1 MGRNL
6 FVFLILMGLSCFG
19 SVWLAESKLPQ
30 AEVDALRKITSAM
43 GSTFW
48 DFDGDNCKI
57 RSVGLTLQLPAG
69 NESRIDC
76 QCNIGNDTLCHVVG
90 MVLKFHNLSGI
101 LSPEIA
107 KLPYLREIDFAYN
120 YLSGEIPDELGSM
133 QLTSISLLVNR
144 LSGAIPKSLA
154 NIVSLT
160 YLSLEANQFSG
171 PVPPELGSL
180 INLGT
185 LILSSNQLTGN
196 LPATFA
202 ALGNL
207 TDFRI
212 NDNFFNGTIPNLISN
227 WKQLK
232 RLEMHAS
239 GLKGPIP
246 SQVSSLDEVEQLR
259 ISDID
264 GPLQLF
270 PALDNMT
277 GLVTLV
283 LRSCNITGQ
292 IPPYIWRL
300 QNLEMLDLSYN
311 QLTGQIPATIN
322 LKHIRFIFVTGNL
335 LTGTVPD
342 SILMEG
348 TSVDLSYNDFTWQGP
363 QQPACQGNMNLN
375 VNLFRS
381 SSAENNSGRG
391 VPCLENFRCPH
402 YSSCLHVNCGGED
415 ETIKESKQKI
425 IFQGD
430 GHVEGGAAKY
440 YLNLDEFWGFSSTG
454 DFMDDN
460 DKQNLRYS
468 VFLPSSNLS
477 VLDATAR
484 KAPISLTYFHYC
496 LENGMYTVKLR
507 FAEIQFTNDRT
518 YNSLGRRVFDIFVQ
532 GKSMQKDYNIEIAAG
547 AAQKPREEVY
557 NVSVTNNMLEI
568 RLLFAGKGTT
578 RIPRSGVYG
587 PLISSISVVSDVK
600 GCSRGGKQKTAYIVV
615 GVGAGAFC
623 IVLLSLCILK
633 WKGYFRGRTNRRQGM
648 EGLDL
653 QTGTFS
659 LKRIKAATND
669 FDSAN
674 KIGEG
679 GFGAVYKGQLND
691 GTVIAV
697 KQLSSK
703 SRQGNKEF
711 LNEIGM
717 ISCLQHPNLVKLHGC
732 CIEGDQLSVV
742 YEYME
747 NNSLARALFGP
758 ENHQLQLDWPT
769 RHKICTG
776 IAKGLAF
783 LHEESRIK
791 IVHRDIKATNVLL
804 DRDLNPKISDFGLAR
819 LNEVEKTHISTKVAG
834 TIGYMAPEYALWG
847 YLTYKADVYSFGVV
861 ALEIVSGK
869 SNNGSLLSDDYICLL
884 DWACHLQQTG
894 NLMRLVDENLRTE
907 VNIEEAEIMVKVALL
922 CTNASPSLRPT
933 MSEAVNMLE
942 GRMAVPDVIP
952 EPSTYHEDL
961 RFKAMRDLRK
971 QGQQHSYTESQTEN
985 STTTNTFRSL
995 SSTSTQDLFEKSRPA
1010 CPTHAR
1016 LELANRSPIAITEEK
1031 VPRPWELSSVEA
1043 EKLDEA

>member
-1 MGRNL
+1 MAKNL
-6 FVFLILMGLSCFG
+6 FVFLIFMGLSCF
-19 SVWLAESKLPQ
+19 SLVWLAESKLPQ
-30 AEVDALRKITSAM
+30 AEVDALREITTAM

-48 DFDGDNCKI
+48 DFNGGNCQI
-57 RSVGLTLQLPAG
+57 RRVGLTLQPPAKANG
-69 NESRIDC
+69 SIGCD
-76 QCNIGNDTLCHVVG
+76 CNIGNDTFCHVVTI
-90 MVLKFHNLSGI
+90 VLKFYSLPGI
-101 LSPEIA
+101 LPPELT

-120 YLSGEIPDELGSM
+120 YLSGEIPDKLGSM
-133 QLTSISLLVNR
+133 QLTSITLLVNR

-154 NIVSLT
+154 NIISLT
-160 YLSLEANQFSG
+160 HLNLEANQFSG

-180 INLGT
+180 INLQH

-196 LPATFA
+196 VPPTFA

-212 NDNFFNGTIPNLISN
+212 NDNNFNGTIPTFIQN
-227 WKQLK
+227 WKQLN

-239 GLKGPIP
+239 GLEGPIP
-246 SQVSSLDEVEQLR
+246 SQVSALNKVEELR

-270 PALDNMT
+270 PALENMT
-277 GLVTLV
+277 GLVKLV
-283 LRSCNITGQ
+283 LRSCNISGQ
-292 IPPYIWRL
+292 IPPYMWNL
-300 QNLEMLDLSYN
+300 QDLELLDLSFN
-311 QLTGQIPATIN
+311 KLTGQIPATIN
-322 LKHIRFIFVTGNL
+322 LKHIRFIFLTSNL
-335 LTGTVPD
+335 LTGNVPD
-342 SILMEG
+342 SILKEG

-363 QQPACQGNMNLN
+363 QQPACRGNMNLN
-375 VNLFRS
+375 LNLFRG

-391 VPCLENFRCPH
+391 DPCLENFQCPH
-402 YSSCLHVNCGGED
+402 YSSCLHVNCGGKD
-415 ETIKESKQKI
+415 ATIKESRQMI
-425 IFQGD
+425 IYQGD
-430 GHVEGGAAKY
+430 EYIEGGAAKY
-440 YLNLDEFWGFSSTG
+440 YLNRDEFWGFSSTG

-460 DKQNLRYS
+460 DKQNLRYTVS
-468 VFLPSSNLS
+468 LPSSNLS

-484 KAPISLTYFHYC
+484 TSPISLTYFHYC

-507 FAEIQFTNDRT
+507 FSEIQFTNNKT
-518 YNSLGRRVFDIFVQ
+518 YNSLGRRVFDIYVQ
-532 GKSMQKDYNIEIAAG
+532 GKSMQKDYDIEIAAG
-547 AAQKPREEVY
+547 AAQKPREEAY
-557 NVSVTNNMLEI
+557 NVSVTNNILEI
-568 RLLFAGKGTT
+568 RLVFAGKGTT
-578 RIPRSGVYG
+578 RIPERGVYG

-600 GCSRGGKQKTAYIVV
+600 ECSRGGKQKTAYIVV
-615 GVGAGAFC
+615 GVGGGAFC

-633 WKGYFRGRTNRRQGM
+633 WKGYFRGRTKRRQGM

-653 QTGTFS
+653 QMGTFS
-659 LKRIKAATND
+659 IKQIKAATND

-703 SRQGNKEF
+703 SRQGNREF

-769 RHKICTG
+769 RLKICTG

-804 DRDLNPKISDFGLAR
+804 DRDLTPKISDFGLAR
-819 LNEVEKTHISTKVAG
+819 LHEEENTHISTKVAG

-869 SNNGSLLSDDYICLL
+869 SNNSSLPSDDYFCLL

-894 NLMRLVDENLRTE
+894 NLMRLVDEKLQTKVNKEETE
-907 VNIEEAEIMVKVALL
+907 IAVKVALL

-933 MSEAVNMLE
+933 MSEVVNMLE
-942 GRMAVPDVIP
+942 GKMTVPDMIP
-952 EPSTYHEDL
+952 EPSTYREDL

-971 QGQQHSYTESQTEN
+971 QGQQQSFTETQNED
-985 STTTNTFRSL
+985 STSINTFRSS
-995 SSTSTQDLFEKSRPA
+995 SSTSSQDLYKKNQESR
-1010 CPTHAR
+1010 
-1016 LELANRSPIAITEEK
+1016 S
-1031 VPRPWELSSVEA
+1031 LS
-1043 EKLDEA
+1043 

>member
-1 MGRNL
+1 
-6 FVFLILMGLSCFG
+6 
-19 SVWLAESKLPQ
+19 
-30 AEVDALRKITSAM
+30 
-43 GSTFW
+43 
-48 DFDGDNCKI
+48 
-57 RSVGLTLQLPAG
+57 
-69 NESRIDC
+69 
-76 QCNIGNDTLCHVVG
+76 
-90 MVLKFHNLSGI
+90 
-101 LSPEIA
+101 
-107 KLPYLREIDFAYN
+107 
-120 YLSGEIPDELGSM
+120 M

-154 NIVSLT
+154 NITSLT
-160 YLSLEANQFSG
+160 YLCLEANQFSG

-180 INLGT
+180 INLQT
-185 LILSSNQLTGN
+185 LMLSSNQLTGN
-196 LPATFA
+196 VPSTFA
-202 ALGNL
+202 ALRSL

-212 NDNFFNGTIPNLISN
+212 NDNNFNGTIPTFIQN
-227 WKQLK
+227 WKQLN

-239 GLKGPIP
+239 GLEGPIP
-246 SQVSSLDEVEQLR
+246 SQVSALNKVEELR

-270 PALDNMT
+270 PALENMT
-277 GLVTLV
+277 GLVKLV
-283 LRSCNITGQ
+283 LRSCNIYGQ
-292 IPPYIWRL
+292 IPPYMWKL
-300 QNLEMLDLSYN
+300 QYLELMDLSFN
-311 QLTGQIPATIN
+311 KLTGQIPAAIK
-322 LKHIRFIFVTGNL
+322 LKRIRFIFLTGNSL
-335 LTGTVPD
+335 RGSVPD
-342 SILMEG
+342 SILKEG

-363 QQPACQGNMNLN
+363 QQPACRGNMNLN
-375 VNLFRS
+375 LNLFRS

-402 YSSCLHVNCGGED
+402 YSSCLHVNCGGKD
-415 ETIKESKQKI
+415 ATIKESKQMI
-425 IFQGD
+425 IYKGD
-430 GHVEGGAAKY
+430 EYIEGGAAKC
-440 YLNLDEFWGFSSTG
+440 YLNHDEFWGFSSTG

-460 DKQNLRYS
+460 DEQNLRYS
-468 VFLPSSNLS
+468 VSLPSSNLT
-477 VLDATAR
+477 VLDETAR
-484 KAPISLTYFHYC
+484 TSPISLTYFHYC

-507 FAEIQFTNDRT
+507 FAEIQFTNDKT
-518 YNSLGRRVFDIFVQ
+518 YKSLGRRLFDIYVQ
-532 GKSMQKDYNIEIAAG
+532 GKSMQKDYDIEIAAG
-547 AAQKPREEVY
+547 AAQKPREEAY

-568 RLLFAGKGTT
+568 RLVFAGKGTT
-578 RIPRSGVYG
+578 RIPKRGVYG

-600 GCSRGGKQKTAYIVV
+600 GCPKGGKQTTAYIVV
-615 GVGAGAFC
+615 GVGVGAFC
-623 IVLLSLCILK
+623 IVFLSLCILK
-633 WKGYFRGRTNRRQGM
+633 WKSYFRGRTKRRQGM

-659 LKRIKAATND
+659 LKQIKAATND

-691 GTVIAV
+691 GIVIAV

-703 SRQGNKEF
+703 SRQGNREF

-732 CIEGDQLSVV
+732 CIEGDQLSLV

-783 LHEESRIK
+783 LHEESRLK

-819 LNEVEKTHISTKVAG
+819 LHEEENTHISTKVAG

-869 SNNGSLLSDDYICLL
+869 SNNSSLPSDDYFCLL

-894 NLMRLVDENLRTE
+894 NLMRVVDEKLKMK
-907 VNIEEAEIMVKVALL
+907 VDKEEAEIVVKVALL
-922 CTNASPSLRPT
+922 CTNTSPSLRPT
-933 MSEAVNMLE
+933 MSEVVNMLE
-942 GRMAVPDVIP
+942 GKMTVPDVIP
-952 EPSTYHEDL
+952 EPSTYREDL

-971 QGQQHSYTESQTEN
+971 QEQQQSYTENQTQN
-985 STTTNTFRSL
+985 STTINTFRSS
-995 SSTSTQDLFEKSRPA
+995 SSTSSQDLYKINQESRP
-1010 CPTHAR
+1010 
-1016 LELANRSPIAITEEK
+1016 
-1031 VPRPWELSSVEA
+1031 LS
-1043 EKLDEA
+1043 